1 MFKEY
6 LNLNNYIK
14 IRWFL
19 FVLGM
24 IFMVLSILSS
34 GVSLSMIVPLMDRIF
49 SHQKI
54 LFPENLP
61 PFLKNF
67 LEPIK
72 SFLNNTQPILLL
84 KYLIFFIISVI
95 FIKNLFSY
103 LQSLLLRIFG
113 ERILADLREKIYSK
127 ITVLS
132 LDFFSKKR
140 TGELTTRI
148 IYDVG
153 VLRKAITD
161 GFPKFFFKLFESIVY
176 LSIVIMID
184 WKMALLSFLI
194 FPVLLYPIFRITKK
208 LRKLRTAVQKGY
220 GNLGNTINETIY
232 GQQII
237 KAFNQEENILRR
249 FKRENESIF
258 RTIVSISKRTV
269 AIAPFTEIVATVGAS
284 GIIYYG
290 ARKVIVGEM
299 TPGFF
304 TLFLTGLFS
313 LISPLK
319 TIGSSYA
326 EIKQASSALPRIFSI
341 LEEEIKVKDKGKK
354 VFQSFKDR
362 IEFINVSFSYGKRG
376 ILKNL
381 SFTVR
386 KGEKVG
392 IVGPT
397 GVGKTTLIGLLLRF
411 YEPTEGEIC
420 IDGENIKNFTL
431 RSLRNNIG
439 LVTQEP
445 ILFYDTINRNISL
458 GENEDRERIKRAA
471 EISGISSFIESLPE
485 KYETI
490 IGERGFNLSGG
501 QKQLITVARAIYKNP
516 PILILDEATS
526 SLDSNS
532 ERMLQLAL
540 EKAMEG
546 RTVFIIAHRLS
557 TLRNV
562 DKILVLKEGYIV
574 EEGTHNQLIEKK
586 GVYYNLWKLQYHSA

>member
-1 MFKEY
+1 MK
-6 LNLNNYIK
+6 LNRYVR
-14 IRWFL
+14 IRWIL
-19 FVLGM
+19 FVGGM
-24 IFMVLSILSS
+24 FFMIGSILTS
-34 GVSLSMIVPLMDRIF
+34 GISLSTIVPLIDRIF
-49 SHQKI
+49 SHKKI

-61 PFLKNF
+61 SFLKNI
-67 LEPIK
+67 LEPLK
-72 SFLNNTQPILLL
+72 SFLNNAPPILLL
-84 KYLIFFIISVI
+84 KYLIFFIITVVLL
-95 FIKNLFSY
+95 KNLFFY
-103 LQSLLLRIFG
+103 IQNILLRIFG
-113 ERILADLREKIYSK
+113 ERILTDLREKIYSK
-127 ITVLS
+127 IVLS
-132 LDFFSKKR
+132 SVDFLSKKR

-153 VLRKAITD
+153 VLRRAITD
-161 GFPKFFFKLFESIVY
+161 GFPKFFFKLSEAIVY
-176 LSIVIMID
+176 LSIVVIID
-184 WKMALLSFLI
+184 WKMAILSFMI
-194 FPVLLYPIFRITKK
+194 FPILLYPIFRITKK
-208 LRKLRTAVQKGY
+208 LRKLRENVQKEY

-232 GQQII
+232 GHKII
-237 KAFNQEENILRR
+237 KAYNQEKVILEK
-249 FKRENESIF
+249 FKRENENIF
-258 RTIVSISKRTV
+258 RTIVSILKRTI
-269 AIAPFTEIVATVGAS
+269 AIPPFTEIIATIGAS

-290 ARKVIVGEM
+290 ATKIIEGEI

-304 TLFLTGLFS
+304 ALFLTGLFS

-319 TIGSSYA
+319 TIGSSYT

-341 LEEEIKVKDKGKK
+341 LEEESKVKDEGKK
-354 VFQSFKDR
+354 VLSEFRDR
-362 IEFINVSFSYGKRG
+362 IEFVNVSFSYGERE
-376 ILKNL
+376 ILKNI
-381 SFTVR
+381 SFTVK
-386 KGEKVG
+386 KGEKIG

-411 YEPTEGEIC
+411 YDPTEGEIR

-431 RSLRNNIG
+431 HSLREKIG

-445 ILFYDTINRNISL
+445 ILFCDTVNRNICF
-458 GENEDRERIKRAA
+458 GENEDKEKIEKVAK
-471 EISGISSFIESLPE
+471 ICGISDFIESLPE

-532 ERMLQLAL
+532 ERMLQLAI

-562 DKILVLKEGYIV
+562 DKIIVLKEGSIV
-574 EEGTHNQLIEKK
+574 EEGTHSQLIDKK
-586 GVYYNLWKLQYHSA
+586 GLYYNLWKLQHQST